1 MILLDSCWIVVMY
14 NMLRIITVFFL
25 LTLLSGISLYAY
37 AGVDFTEQERLYLK
51 EKSKI
56 TMCIDPDWM
65 PFEKIENG
73 KHIGMTAEYLS
84 IMEQKIGI
92 PISLQPS
99 QSWKESIAMAKAR
112 KCDIYSLAME
122 TQERRSYMNFTKPY
136 LSIPLV
142 VAAKT
147 EEFFIADFSSLKE
160 KKLGVVRG
168 YAFGEILRE
177 RYPEMTFIDV
187 DSLHQGLEMVN
198 QGELYGFIGTLVTIG
213 YEFQRNFVG
222 ELKIIGK
229 FDEKWEL
236 GIATRNDEPLLY
248 SIFEKTILTITEKEK
263 QDILNQWLAIRYE
276 KVVDYSHLWKWFIAL
291 AVISLFILY
300 RYYLLKKYNTQLE
313 IISVTDKLTQIY
325 NRVKLDEILEQ
336 QEALYQRYQH
346 TYTIMLIDI
355 DFFKRV
361 NDQYGHQIGDQVL
374 IEFSKILKDN
384 IRNTDI
390 IGRWGGEEF
399 VLISPKTN
407 LNEASILAEKL
418 RNLIQDFSFSS
429 ADKLTASFGLSER
442 ANKSIL
448 TLNDLISQADEALY
462 TAKKEGRNRV
472 IKYQ

>member
-1 MILLDSCWIVVMY
+1 MLSKMI
-14 NMLRIITVFFL
+14 RITTVLL
-25 LTLLSGISLYAY
+25 LTALLSALNFNAY
-37 AGVDFTEQERLYLK
+37 ARVNFTEQEQAYLK

-65 PFEKIENG
+65 PLEKIEKG
-73 KHIGMTAEYLS
+73 KHIGMTADYIS
-84 IMEQKIGI
+84 IMAQKIGV
-92 PISLQPS
+92 PIILQPS
-99 QSWKESIAMAKAR
+99 QSWAESIVMAKAR
-112 KCDIYSLAME
+112 QCDIYSLAME

-147 EEFFIADFSSLKE
+147 NEFFIADFSSLKE

-177 RYPEMTFIDV
+177 KYPEMTFIDV

-198 QGELYGFIGTLVTIG
+198 HGELYGFIGTLVTIG

-229 FDEKWEL
+229 FNEQWEL
-236 GIATRNDEPLLY
+236 GVATRNDEPLLY

-263 QDILNQWLAIRYE
+263 QKILNQWLAIRYE
-276 KVVDYSHLWKWFIAL
+276 KVVDYGRLWKWIVAL
-291 AVISLFILY
+291 AVIALFLFY
-300 RYYLLKKYNTQLE
+300 RYYLLKKYNAQLE

-336 QEALYQRYQH
+336 QEALFQRYQQN
-346 TYTIMLIDI
+346 YTIMMIDI

-361 NDQYGHQIGDQVL
+361 NDQHGHQIGDQVL

-390 IGRWGGEEF
+390 VGRWGGEEF
-399 VLISPKTN
+399 IMISPKIN
-407 LNEASILAEKL
+407 LNDSCVLAEKL
-418 RNLIQDFSFSS
+418 RRLIQDFSFSS
-429 ADKLTASFGLSER
+429 VNTLTASFGLSER
-442 ANKSIL
+442 NNEKTL

-472 IKYQ
+472 ILYS

>member
-1 MILLDSCWIVVMY
+1 
-14 NMLRIITVFFL
+14 
-25 LTLLSGISLYAY
+25 
-37 AGVDFTEQERLYLK
+37 
-51 EKSKI
+51 
-56 TMCIDPDWM
+56 
-65 PFEKIENG
+65 
-73 KHIGMTAEYLS
+73 
-84 IMEQKIGI
+84 
-92 PISLQPS
+92 
-99 QSWKESIAMAKAR
+99 
-112 KCDIYSLAME
+112 ME

-147 EEFFIADFSSLKE
+147 EEFFIADFTSLKD

-177 RYPEMTFIDV
+177 RYPEMTFVDV

-213 YEFQRNFVG
+213 YEFQRNFIG

-276 KVVDYSHLWKWFIAL
+276 KVVDYSRLWKWIIAL
-291 AVISLFILY
+291 AVISLFLFY

-336 QEALYQRYQH
+336 QEALYQRYQQ
-346 TYTIMLIDI
+346 TYTIMIID
-355 DFFKRV
+355 
-361 NDQYGHQIGDQVL
+361 Y
-374 IEFSKILKDN
+374 
-384 IRNTDI
+384 
-390 IGRWGGEEF
+390 
-399 VLISPKTN
+399 
-407 LNEASILAEKL
+407 
-418 RNLIQDFSFSS
+418 
-429 ADKLTASFGLSER
+429 
-442 ANKSIL
+442 
-448 TLNDLISQADEALY
+448 
-462 TAKKEGRNRV
+462 
-472 IKYQ
+472 